1 VAGAQGRKAATRH
14 QSGSLVFGRP
24 ILRAIAL
31 TVFTVRV
38 HDLAGGLA
46 VAWRPRSLPLLSGD
60 AGLVV
65 MRQVTYS

>member
-31 TVFTVRV
+31 TVFTVGFTISPEAWPSPGARARCPSYPAM
-38 HDLAGGLA
+38 LA
-46 VAWRPRSLPLLSGD
+46 WS
-60 AGLVV
+60 
-65 MRQVTYS
+65 